1 MNLKNVLEAQ
11 TFMNK
16 ELGIGARHITISTV
30 GVPNTLARLAAAK
43 LQSILAVSLHAPNQK
58 LREEIIPTAGSYPLE
73 AIMQDCAAYFQET
86 GRRVSFEYVL
96 LNEVNDEV
104 EHANEL
110 ARLLRRHRAMQVR
123 AAARSPTRTGGFP
136 SALTRRGALRFLNL
150 QSHVNLIPFNV
161 IEEAP
166 YQRPSRNRV
175 KRFEKALRGHGIKT
189 SIREQRGDEAQAACG
204 QLRNAH
210 QKNPLLEQTSDA

>member
-73 AIMQDCAAYFQET
+73 AIMQDCAAYFQQT

-123 AAARSPTRTGGFP
+123 AAARPPARTGGIPQRADTPRCP
-136 SALTRRGALRFLNL
+136 SLPQLAEPRQPDSLQRDRGGAVPKAEPQSRQAVREGSPGARDQDEHPGAAGRRG
-150 QSHVNLIPFNV
+150 
-161 IEEAP
+161 
-166 YQRPSRNRV
+166 PSRLRAAPQRV
-175 KRFEKALRGHGIKT
+175 PE
-189 SIREQRGDEAQAACG
+189 EPAAG
-204 QLRNAH
+204 TDQ
-210 QKNPLLEQTSDA
+210 